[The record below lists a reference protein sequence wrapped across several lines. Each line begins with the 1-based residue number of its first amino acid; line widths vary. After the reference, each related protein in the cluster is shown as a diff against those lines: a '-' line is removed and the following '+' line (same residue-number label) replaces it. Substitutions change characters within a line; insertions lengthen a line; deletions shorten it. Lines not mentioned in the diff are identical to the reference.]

1 LAYLTKQ
8 DLVDE
13 LGEDK
18 LAKLTDDGESDEVI
32 INDTRVAAV
41 IENAKGVF
49 ESYIRGRY
57 SLPVKTTPLV
67 KQLNKKLAIF
77 ELYENRATVDEGVYK
92 IRRNAYDSAIAT
104 LKDIA
109 AGRAALDVPAAE
121 ETTTNPATP
130 DRILTN
136 AGKTKFTDDAL
147 KSF

>member
-1 LAYLTKQ
+1 MSYLTKQ
-8 DLVDE
+8 DLIDE
-13 LGEDK
+13 LGENT
-18 LAKLTDDGESDEVI
+18 LAQLTDDLNDEPVV
-32 INDTRVAAV
+32 NDTRVAAV

-57 SLPVKTTPLV
+57 SLPVKTTALV

-77 ELYENRATVDEGVYK
+77 ELYENRETVGEGIYK
-92 IRRNAYDSAIAT
+92 VRENAKKDAIAT

-109 AGRAALDVPAAE
+109 AGRAALDIPAAE